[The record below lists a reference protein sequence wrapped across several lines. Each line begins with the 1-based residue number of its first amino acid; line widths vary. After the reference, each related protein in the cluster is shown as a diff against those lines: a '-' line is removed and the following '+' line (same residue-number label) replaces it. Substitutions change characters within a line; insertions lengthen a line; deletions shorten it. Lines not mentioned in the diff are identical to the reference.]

1 MSYKFQTGPAELSG
15 AVAPAVDGAFD
26 LGASGLE
33 WKDLYIDGTA
43 NIDSLVADTADING
57 GNIDGTVIGATSV
70 AAGSF
75 AAVVG
80 TTGTYSGVLKTDDT
94 TEATST
100 TDGSLQTDGGL
111 SVAKSAVIGDD
122 LDLLSDGAIINIGS
136 TSKFT
141 LTDQAANNCVMAA
154 SGARLAFGNAGEYI
168 SGDGT
173 DLDIVSSGD
182 VDITATLVEVIGSLG
197 VQGNVDLGN
206 AATDSVTVTGRFD
219 SDLLPIA
226 DSTSDLGS
234 SALQWA
240 EVHADVGH
248 IDAMTVTGASTLGVV
263 TATTISG
270 SSTLQA
276 GGATTLQALT
286 AEGASDLQ
294 GAITLSGAGD
304 TALDVSA
311 DSFYFRDAD
320 GTLKRDTMADYAAAL
335 VASEPGFASSGG
347 KLQFDPQSLSAAAVQ
362 TLDEFVFADVN
373 DSDIPKKVTI
383 DDMATLFAGDG
394 LSATTAVMALD
405 LNELTA
411 AAVDVATDSIAIVDA
426 NDSNASRKESIA
438 DLVAGM
444 AGTGLSA
451 SSGQLSVSAASAPAA
466 VGDANATLTEAFNY
480 ASAEITAARTWT
492 LPASAGLSV
501 GDTVYIK
508 AAAIGASGVIIVARA
523 GSQTIDGLTELRITE
538 AYASI
543 SLKYVAADTW
553 RIF

>member
-1 MSYKFQTGPAELSG
+1 MAYKFQVGTAELSG
-15 AVAPAVDGAFD
+15 ALAPTDDDSFD
-26 LGASGLE
+26 LGASGKE
-33 WKDLYIDGTA
+33 WKDLYLDGTA
-43 NIDSLVADTADING
+43 NIDVLAATAGAISTLNGAMDCANENMTNVDIDSG
-57 GNIDGTVIGATSV
+57 AIDGTVIGASSV
-70 AAGSF
+70 ANGSF

-80 TTGTYSGVLKTDDT
+80 TTGTYSAILKTDDT

-206 AATDSVTVTGRFD
+206 AGTDTVTVTGRFD
-219 SDLLPIA
+219 SDLIPIA
-226 DSTSDLGS
+226 DSTSDLGT

-240 EVHADVGH
+240 ELHVDKAYIDE
-248 IDAMTVTGASTLGVV
+248 IDAS
-263 TATTISG
+263 
-270 SSTLQA
+270 
-276 GGATTLQALT
+276 
-286 AEGASDLQ
+286 
-294 GAITLSGAGD
+294 D

-320 GTLKRDTMADYAAAL
+320 GGLHRDTMADYAAAL

-383 DDMATLFAGDG
+383 DDMATLFAGVG
-394 LSATTAVMALD
+394 LSASSAVMALD
-405 LNELTA
+405 LNELGA
-411 AAVDVATDSIAIVDA
+411 AAVDVANDSLAIVDA
-426 NDSNASRKESIA
+426 NDSNASKKESIA
-438 DLVAGM
+438 DLVAAM
-444 AGTGLSA
+444 AGTGLTA
-451 SSGQLSVSAASAPAA
+451 SNGVLSTSAAAG
-466 VGDANATLTEAFNY
+466 VNGIGDADATLTESFNY
-480 ASAEITAARTWT
+480 GTATISAARTWT
-492 LPASAGLSV
+492 LPASAGMSV
-501 GDTVYIK
+501 GDVVHVK
-508 AAAIGASGVIIVARA
+508 LAGLAANVALTIARA
-523 GSQTIDGLTELRITE
+523 GSQTIDGETAITMNS
-538 AYASI
+538 AYSAVSI
-543 SLKYVAADTW
+543 KYVAADTW